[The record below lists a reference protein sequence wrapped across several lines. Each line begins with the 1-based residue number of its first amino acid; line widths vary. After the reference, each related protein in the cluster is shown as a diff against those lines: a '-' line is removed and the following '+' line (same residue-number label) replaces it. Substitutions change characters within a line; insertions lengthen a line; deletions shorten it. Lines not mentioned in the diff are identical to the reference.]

1 MDGASVADDKAA
13 YNVVLHQSSP
23 NFAFTQP
30 ASTIDQNSSLEDN
43 SMLVMRS
50 QQNLKERQ
58 QNPPFTAGLT
68 SDKQLNE
75 SVDILNEMQSYTEQ
89 LESPQ
94 KPKPTPGSIN
104 EIRVAREYIQP
115 APFNENSA

>member
-1 MDGASVADDKAA
+1 MDSASVAEDKAA

-23 NFAFTQP
+23 NFAFTQQ
-30 ASTIDQNSSLEDN
+30 ASTIDHNSSLEDE

-50 QQNLKERQ
+50 QQKLKERQ
-58 QNPPFTAGLT
+58 QNSPLAAGLP

-94 KPKPTPGSIN
+94 KPKLTPG
-104 EIRVAREYIQP
+104 
-115 APFNENSA
+115 